1 MAAPVTPDNMPTTAS
16 YVFATAIIAGVIGYF
31 AGQGASLGLF
41 SSSPATTG
49 ASTSKRA
56 TKEKKTM
63 EDSDLEEDEDSEDE
77 EDDAELATFEDN
89 KDEVKLVLLV
99 RTDLGMGK
107 GKRYLVASSLLSKAS
122 NS

>member
-16 YVFATAIIAGVIGYF
+16 YIFATAIIAGVVGYF

-41 SSSPATTG
+41 SSAPAT
-49 ASTSKRA
+49 ARRSRSKRA
-56 TKEKKTM
+56 TKETEKK
-63 EDSDLEEDEDSEDE
+63 ENLESEEDEDSEE
-77 EDDAELATFEDN
+77 EGDGAELATFEGN
-89 KDEVKLVLLV
+89 NDEVKLVLVV

-107 GKRYLVASSLLSKAS
+107 GKRFQSQYLLRGNS

>member
-41 SSSPATTG
+41 SSSPATTKR
-49 ASTSKRA
+49 STAKRA
-56 TKEKKTM
+56 TKEKD
-63 EDSDLEEDEDSEDE
+63 EIIEEEDEESEEEDSEE
-77 EDDAELATFEDN
+77 EEGDGAELATFEGN
-89 KDEVKLVLLV
+89 HDEVKLVLVV

-107 GKRYLVASSLLSKAS
+107 GKRFQSC
-122 NS
+122 